1 MPTIFPPVQSAKLV
15 NPDGTGT
22 SQLLLFLNQFLIR
35 GGGITGGTYTKL
47 TVESGDLIWD
57 LDAAPVA
64 FVTLANGVNALS
76 VLNLVAGAPP
86 YRITLIQPASGA
98 AGTLTYPA
106 NFFFP
111 GGVAP
116 TLSTGNNAVDQLW
129 FTSDGTNVYLN
140 VENLNFAT

>member
-1 MPTIFPPVQSAKLV
+1 MTAKLI

-35 GGGITGGTYTKL
+35 SGGITGGTYAKL

-57 LDAAPVA
+57 FNAAPVA

-76 VLNLVAGAPP
+76 ALNLVAGAPP

-116 TLSTGNNAVDQLW
+116 TLSTGNNAVDILT
-129 FTSDGTNVYLN
+129 FTSDGTNIYLMT
-140 VENLNFAT
+140 EGLNYAT